1 MPVVL
6 ADQSYGKSNVRLTR
20 VLRHP
25 DRHDLVEWSIDIE
38 FKGDFA
44 DAYTAGD
51 NQNVVAT
58 DTMKNRVYVLAK
70 DFESSSPEEFA
81 LRYAQDCLTD
91 YSQVSSVSVS
101 IAVESWQRIA
111 VRGQAHPHA
120 FVAGPAG
127 RRIAAVRRTRDGVRV
142 SSGIEDLPLL
152 KTTNSAFRDFYRDA
166 LTTLPDADDRILGT
180 WLTANWTYTPGQHDW
195 DRLYEG
201 VRRQLLEA
209 FAVHV
214 SLGVQ
219 QTAHAMGAAVLLETP
234 AVADIS
240 LVMPNRHRLLANLTP
255 FGRTND
261 NEVFVTTSEPS
272 GRITARLVRQDD
284 QA

>member
-20 VLRHP
+20 VLRRS
-25 DRHDLVEWSIDIE
+25 DRHEIVEWSIDIE
-38 FKGDFA
+38 FHGDFA

-51 NQNVVAT
+51 NRNVVAT

-70 DFESSSPEEFA
+70 DLECACPEEFA
-81 LRYAQDCLTD
+81 MRYAQDCLTD
-91 YSQVSSVSVS
+91 YPQVASVGVT
-101 IAVESWQRIA
+101 IAVQPWQRIA

-120 FVAGPAG
+120 FVSGPAG
-127 RRIAAVRRTRDGVRV
+127 RRIAAVHQTRDEMHV
-142 SSGIEDLPLL
+142 SAGIEDLPLL

-180 WLTANWTYTPGQHDW
+180 LLTANWSYTPGKHDW
-195 DRLYEG
+195 DRAYDD

-234 AVADIS
+234 AVAEIS
-240 LVMPNRHRLLANLTP
+240 LVMPNQHRLLVNLAP
-255 FGRTND
+255 FGRSND

-272 GRITARLVRQDD
+272 GRITARLARRDEP
-284 QA
+284 A